1 MAVRSSSII
10 GRMQKPF
17 NSLLGETYELV
28 TANYR
33 SVSEQVSHHPPI
45 TAYHCESSN
54 YEVFAANQTTM
65 RFNGRYVIFQPKDP
79 IFINLKLADGR
90 LESYTCGLPVITVHN
105 LVIGK
110 VYIDVNGKS

>member
-1 MAVRSSSII
+1 MPVYFNEPLSLTQKTAETVEYNELLDRAAQETTSQKRLAMVTAYMVARSSSLI

-33 SVSEQVSHHPPI
+33 LISEQVSHHPPI

-54 YEVFAANQTTM
+54 YEVYAA
-65 RFNGRYVIFQPKDP
+65 
-79 IFINLKLADGR
+79 
-90 LESYTCGLPVITVHN
+90 S
-105 LVIGK
+105 
-110 VYIDVNGKS
+110 